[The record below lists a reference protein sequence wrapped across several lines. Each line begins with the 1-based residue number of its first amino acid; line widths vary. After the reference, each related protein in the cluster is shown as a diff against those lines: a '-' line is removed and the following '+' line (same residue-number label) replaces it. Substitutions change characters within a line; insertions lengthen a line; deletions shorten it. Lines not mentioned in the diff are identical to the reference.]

1 MMLKSAPNRPRHA
14 QRAFTLIELMVA
26 VVVVA
31 LLASV
36 ALPSFMDSI
45 RKSRRSEAFAA
56 LSAVQQ
62 AQERWRGN
70 NASYTTA
77 LANTAASG
85 SPPNGLGLP
94 ATTSSGYY
102 TVALSD
108 ATATGY
114 KVTATAVAGKSQADD
129 GICVRLRIEMAG
141 GNIVYGSAT
150 AAGAFDTSANN
161 RCWAR

>member
-1 MMLKSAPNRPRHA
+1 LCSTPTAHRRTRQA
-14 QRAFTLIELMVA
+14 GFTLVELMIA

-31 LLASV
+31 VLASI

-45 RKSRRSEAFAA
+45 RKSRRSDAFAA

-70 NASYTTA
+70 NASYASA
-77 LANTAASG
+77 LANTAAAG

-94 ATTSSGYY
+94 ETTSSGYY
-102 TVALSD
+102 SVALSGV
-108 ATATGY
+108 TATGY
-114 KVTATAVAGKSQADD
+114 QATATAVTGKSQAAD
-129 GICVRLRIEMAG
+129 GNCFRLRVEMAG
-141 GNIVYGSAT
+141 GNIVYGSAA
-150 AAGAFDTSANN
+150 AAGDFDVSSNN